1 MVLFSSI
8 GSASESI
15 LQKFRKSFALKF
27 HKKSGS
33 KEGSEGGE
41 DVMDEQPVGE
51 KEPSQLQDTESTP
64 PPSPPPPPPP
74 PPLPGKED
82 GAPDSKFK

>member
-1 MVLFSSI
+1 
-8 GSASESI
+8 
-15 LQKFRKSFALKF
+15 
-27 HKKSGS
+27 
-33 KEGSEGGE
+33 
-41 DVMDEQPVGE
+41 MDEQPVGE